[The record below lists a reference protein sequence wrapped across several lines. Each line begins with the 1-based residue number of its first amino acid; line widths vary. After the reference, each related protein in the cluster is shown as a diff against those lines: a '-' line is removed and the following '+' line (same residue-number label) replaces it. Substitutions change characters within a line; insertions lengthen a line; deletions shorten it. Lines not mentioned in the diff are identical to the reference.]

1 MAGLQ
6 GRFAAKANP
15 MQQMM
20 EKKKAEEAERNAKL
34 QKKAKMAA
42 RIAALGIQDEKLTAT
57 EKEAKRRASIS
68 LQCQAMSFEKNDI
81 DPKMKRMM
89 RSEFAGLARVAKRVL
104 KFRSVQVGSQG
115 KGLLPLGEDAAGA
128 VDAEVPMLQHAAIQW
143 LQTVSVAHVLW
154 ACLKLNSC
162 PFYRC
167 GPSPGSKT
175 PSTTREKAC

>member
-15 MQQMM
+15 MQEMM
-20 EKKKAEEAERNAKL
+20 AKKKAEEAERNAKL

-42 RIAALGIQDEKLTAT
+42 RIAALGIQDDKLTAT

-89 RSEFAGLARVAKRVL
+89 RSEFSLVHLRPKPRLVTSNSATRRRHRWQRLRCFWWRP
-104 KFRSVQVGSQG
+104 RSWPRPWQ
-115 KGLLPLGEDAAGA
+115 
-128 VDAEVPMLQHAAIQW
+128 
-143 LQTVSVAHVLW
+143 
-154 ACLKLNSC
+154 
-162 PFYRC
+162 RR
-167 GPSPGSKT
+167 
-175 PSTTREKAC
+175 ST